1 MKTTYNIVHIDI
13 LLLYIVLYTLVFHY
27 MLHIKKIITYS
38 LYNISQ
44 YIINWIDIFKK
55 ILKNNCNKKIT
66 DDIYSI
72 KTQKL

>member
-27 MLHIKKIITYS
+27 MLHIKKIITLYTS

-44 YIINWIDIFKK
+44 YIIN
-55 ILKNNCNKKIT
+55 
-66 DDIYSI
+66 
-72 KTQKL
+72 